1 MSVDTRPGESFEGL
15 MKRFRKEV
23 AKSRILSTYRRKRW
37 FTPPSE
43 ERRLAQKKAERRAR
57 RRALRATKPKR
68 GAGAPGSFGGG
79 GFGDGGFGDGGFGE
93 STGRSETSRSNR
105 GGRGGGRDRD

>member
-1 MSVDTRPGESFEGL
+1 MIPLSVDLRPGESFEAL
-15 MKRFRKEV
+15 LKRFRKEV

-57 RRALRATKPKR
+57 RRKLRAVRRTRP
-68 GAGAPGSFGGG
+68 
-79 GFGDGGFGDGGFGE
+79 
-93 STGRSETSRSNR
+93 
-105 GGRGGGRDRD
+105 GGRR

>member
-1 MSVDTRPGESFEGL
+1 MMPLRTYHLPSGHHGRVEGVISNMSVDMRPGESFEGL
-15 MKRFRKEV
+15 LKRFRKEV

-57 RRALRATKPKR
+57 RRALRATKPK
-68 GAGAPGSFGGG
+68 P
-79 GFGDGGFGDGGFGE
+79 
-93 STGRSETSRSNR
+93 T
-105 GGRGGGRDRD
+105 GRDRGGDRERR